1 MTSDKAKSRLN
12 DYIKAVI
19 GRYRGKI
26 PSWDVVNEAVDDAQN
41 NTNPQAKL
49 YYNDYNIEGMGSK
62 ANSAF
67 QLITW
72 ARSQGTIIHGVGLQ
86 WHVGLWAILRSGD
99 QYYQNVQRLID
110 NGFEFMKQGLVY
122 HSFVKYVLHFSS
134 NCRAFITWGFTD
146 RYSWIPSF
154 SNYRNGAPLPSD
166 ESYLPKPAYWQMQE
180 ELARVLSDDTYRLAP
195 QSKPNK
201 CFDTYDRDYIRG
213 IQIYNTGRNQSN
225 QIQNCALDTYNEKA
239 AQERLQAYR
248 WWGGHNQRWIF
259 SPVGANNF
267 CLAPRT
273 VWWRALTTDGTSS
286 VVIDDYVNSADQ
298 HWTLTKV

>member
-1 MTSDKAKSRLN
+1 
-12 DYIKAVI
+12 
-19 GRYRGKI
+19 
-26 PSWDVVNEAVDDAQN
+26 
-41 NTNPQAKL
+41 
-49 YYNDYNIEGMGSK
+49 MGSK

-72 ARSQGTIIHGVGLQ
+72 ARSQGAIIHGVGLQ
-86 WHVGLWAILRSGD
+86 WHVGLWAMLRSGD

-110 NGFEFMKQGLVY
+110 NGFEFIVTELDVALPMNDSKPQNANDLEKQRLVY

-134 NCRAFITWGFTD
+134 NCRAFITGGFTD

-180 ELARVLSDDTYRLAP
+180 ELARVLSDDTYRLTP

-201 CFDTYDRDYIRG
+201 CLDTYDRDYIRG

-225 QIQNCALDTYNEKA
+225 QM
-239 AQERLQAYR
+239 
-248 WWGGHNQRWIF
+248 
-259 SPVGANNF
+259 
-267 CLAPRT
+267 
-273 VWWRALTTDGTSS
+273 
-286 VVIDDYVNSADQ
+286 
-298 HWTLTKV
+298 

>member
-110 NGFEFMKQGLVY
+110 NGFEFMV
-122 HSFVKYVLHFSS
+122 
-134 NCRAFITWGFTD
+134 T
-146 RYSWIPSF
+146 
-154 SNYRNGAPLPSD
+154 
-166 ESYLPKPAYWQMQE
+166 
-180 ELARVLSDDTYRLAP
+180 
-195 QSKPNK
+195 
-201 CFDTYDRDYIRG
+201 
-213 IQIYNTGRNQSN
+213 
-225 QIQNCALDTYNEKA
+225 
-239 AQERLQAYR
+239 
-248 WWGGHNQRWIF
+248 
-259 SPVGANNF
+259 
-267 CLAPRT
+267 
-273 VWWRALTTDGTSS
+273 
-286 VVIDDYVNSADQ
+286 
-298 HWTLTKV
+298 